1 MKTFDPASLP
11 PPSMSSDSSAAAPGT
26 QPGAFD
32 PSEEYRKLLE
42 LTDPH
47 AARRIKRG
55 APGPSDFSGRL
66 PDSYQYLMSRERRVL
81 DTVDRVVNDSIV
93 RDAGASSIFGV
104 PVHELAMRT
113 VGAIRALL
121 DDLIAAR
128 SVSDVSDAIRAPRRL
143 PYLGVALV
151 SVALILAA
159 LQCMQL

>member
-1 MKTFDPASLP
+1 
-11 PPSMSSDSSAAAPGT
+11 MSSDSSAA
-26 QPGAFD
+26 QQLGAFD
-32 PSEEYRKLLE
+32 PSDEYRKLLE

-47 AARRIKRG
+47 AARRLKKGKG
-55 APGPSDFSGRL
+55 ASGGGPSDLSGRL

-121 DDLIAAR
+121 DDLIAAH

>member
-11 PPSMSSDSSAAAPGT
+11 PPSMSSDSSAA
-26 QPGAFD
+26 QQLGAFD
-32 PSEEYRKLLE
+32 PSDEYRKLLE

-47 AARRIKRG
+47 AARRLKKGKG
-55 APGPSDFSGRL
+55 APGPSDLSGRL